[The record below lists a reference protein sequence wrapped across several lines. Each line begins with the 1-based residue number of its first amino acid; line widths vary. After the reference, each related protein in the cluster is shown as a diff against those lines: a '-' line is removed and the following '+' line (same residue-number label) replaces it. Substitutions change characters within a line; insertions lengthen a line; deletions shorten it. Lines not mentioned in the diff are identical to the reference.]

1 MYETSASRGVRMF
14 VDIKDMGIQN
24 LQSFQ
29 YLSRKI
35 ASQKNHS
42 DDLLSGGREVTDSF
56 RIFVG
61 KIRESHPGVRIAL

>member
-1 MYETSASRGVRMF
+1 MHETSVSKGVRMF

-29 YLSRKI
+29 DISRRMVSKTI
-35 ASQKNHS
+35 HP

-56 RIFVG
+56 RILVR
-61 KIRESHPGVRIAL
+61 KIRESHSGVRIAL